1 MSNLEH
7 CFENAIAATK
17 DSKDYVTWLNE
28 EIARGNMKVY
38 YGEPMIIDGPVI
50 DVWHIWELA
59 QYVVYTHDQYKE

>member
-17 DSKDYVTWLNE
+17 DGKDYVTWINE
-28 EIARGNMKVY
+28 EIKRGNMKVY
-38 YGEPMIIDGPVI
+38 RRKPWIIDSTDI
-50 DVWHIWELA
+50 DVRHIWELA